1 MEGGG
6 GCCVEGFDATVGE
19 GGGGLEGGREGWSA
33 AVERSEQRL
42 QSLPMGGIRLCY
54 HSSEAPRLSHFHY
67 YWMGQRS
74 EGEHTSNR

>member
-1 MEGGG
+1 MRREGRREEDGGEEGGR
-6 GCCVEGFDATVGE
+6 E
-19 GGGGLEGGREGWSA
+19 EGGREGCSA
-33 AVERSEQRL
+33 AVERSERRL

-74 EGEHTSNR
+74 EGGAHI